1 MTVTVLVQVSIKD
14 QEKFKQYGAVAGA
27 TIKAAGGE
35 VVGRF
40 RNSEVFA
47 GDFSFATFVL
57 INFPDAA
64 AAKGW
69 YASPEYQ
76 AMIPLRDEASDV
88 VIVLGEPLG

>member
-1 MTVTVLVQVSIKD
+1 MSVTVLVQVTVND
-14 QEKFKQYGAVAGA
+14 PEKFGEYGAVAGA

-47 GDFSFATFVL
+47 GDFRHSTFVL
-57 INFPDAA
+57 ITFPDAA

-69 YASPEYQ
+69 YASAEYQ
-76 AMIPLRDEASDV
+76 AVIPLRDEASDV

>member
-64 AAKGW
+64 AARAW

-76 AMIPLRDEASDV
+76 ALKPLRDEAADMT
-88 VIVLGEPLG
+88 IVLGEPLG